1 MECHPPQRIAERQS
15 RAVPPSHLGARP
27 QLERLRAQAR
37 RQPEA
42 AATTPRSGP
51 AWGPWRR
58 KRPASAY
65 SRTSSL
71 PAALSPIRV
80 AGPPAPSPGTFR
92 SHGSLLAE
100 SPRWSPV
107 SGRPWPHLEEVWQ
120 SPGLPAPQPP
130 ASELQLISARHRLG
144 LQEPVGPR
152 LTAPS
157 PGVGKGARGT
167 GHCLCQFQKSHHGR
181 PQSAT
186 SLAPR
191 AGSSLL
197 QTPAFLHEV
206 PNAVS

>member
-1 MECHPPQRIAERQS
+1 MEYRPSPTVQKQRLA
-15 RAVPPSHLGARP
+15 APPSPPGTGP

-42 AATTPRSGP
+42 AAITPRSGP

-144 LQEPVGPR
+144 LQEPVGSR